1 MTTKVKDK
9 REIRV
14 SCDFDTN
21 TAYVRIWKYR
31 NYTWSGGNVYN
42 QKRNSYALKE
52 IARIIVEY
60 GTENKGLV
68 TNVEILFDGKNEIAT
83 AYNIDMG
90 RKKEEVE
97 NA

>member
-1 MTTKVKDK
+1 MTPKVKDK

-21 TAYVRIWKYR
+21 IAFVRIWKYR
-31 NYTWSGGNVYN
+31 NYTWSGGNVYQ
-42 QKRNSYALKE
+42 QKRNSYALRE

-60 GTENKGLV
+60 GTENKSLT
-68 TNVEILFDGKNEIAT
+68 TNVEFLYNGKSEIAT

-90 RKKEEVE
+90 RNKKEIE